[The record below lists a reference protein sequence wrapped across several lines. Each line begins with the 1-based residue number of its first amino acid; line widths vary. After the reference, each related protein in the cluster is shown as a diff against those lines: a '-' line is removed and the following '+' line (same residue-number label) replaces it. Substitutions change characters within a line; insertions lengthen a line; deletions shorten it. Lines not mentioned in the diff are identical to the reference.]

1 MLYKRPSAEARAEL
15 TKGWKPG
22 ALSKPYLGYDPSL
35 LALNDKLSDEL
46 LYAAHLIQ
54 IPDLDQPSDCGED
67 EGGDDG
73 AGEGHDETDSF
84 AEMIA
89 NIYTLDRACGVC
101 QVLSE
106 YRKKFPL
113 KVEWMA
119 DYALLCHK
127 TQAAPLC
134 ATMTFVTAFEFVF
147 IMDKHYLPSHGAS
160 MVGEFGRRNLFLA
173 DVQKHFLLN
182 GCFTPV
188 EGGLVSKIDLNNY
201 SFLVQSV
208 ARYAVTSFGG
218 DRSSGVQPNC
228 GGAGQYTKQAL
239 PGPGRQAPGMGG
251 MNIAARGPAEST
263 WNSPKTS
270 GTAVALLK
278 WREYARPL
286 ECFGRRRHRGLKRS
300 AADADTA
307 GISSMTC
314 VQVAEAEDFARE
326 RERSDREETA
336 AQRVADVAMQCPA
349 KWKFAD
355 LTALLMAGT
364 ASLPARAD
372 DGDGATTCPLNEIA
386 RARQAS
392 VREYHNRV
400 SEMIVSEQS
409 DRGREPPLFLGRTA
423 KPAAA
428 LGPILASVLPHP
440 NGRGGTGGECLL
452 CNLMLTEDYWR
463 AIRLLKS
470 KVVGREDTNTSLFD
484 GVQPSVEQ
492 FEEYANT
499 ADGGRMLALLK
510 SVGPN
515 AIYKHLFCD
524 PLCAINTLRINPDVL
539 WGSPPKDPEA
549 AELYKAELA
558 ARPNFSERVC
568 RGVWILA
575 FTFKAYQ
582 LAPPRPTALN
592 TFIKSAESYLRRH
605 GLSCIALE
613 HALTRYV

>member
-1 MLYKRPSAEARAEL
+1 MWCARSNAEVRVEL
-15 TKGWKPG
+15 TKGWKSG
-22 ALSKPYLGYDPSL
+22 ALLKPYTGYDASL
-35 LALNDKLSDEL
+35 LALNDELSDEL

-54 IPDLDQPSDCGED
+54 IPDLEQQPSDCGED
-67 EGGDDG
+67 EDG
-73 AGEGHDETDSF
+73 AGDGHDETDSF

-134 ATMTFVTAFEFVF
+134 ATTTFVTAFEFAF
-147 IMDKHYLPSHGAS
+147 IMDKHYLPAHGAS

-173 DVQKHFLLN
+173 DVQKHFFLN

-208 ARYAVTSFGG
+208 ARYAVTSFEGAK
-218 DRSSGVQPNC
+218 SSSWQPNC
-228 GGAGQYTKQAL
+228 GAAGQQARHAPAGHGKQMAWAGGATVATR
-239 PGPGRQAPGMGG
+239 GPGD
-251 MNIAARGPAEST
+251 ST

-270 GTAVALLK
+270 STAVALLK

-286 ECFGRRRHRGLKRS
+286 ECFGKRRHRGLKRS
-300 AADADTA
+300 AADADSA
-307 GISSMTC
+307 GAISMTC

-326 RERSDREETA
+326 RELVDRAEYPA
-336 AQRVADVAMQCPA
+336 AQCAAGAAMQCPS
-349 KWKFAD
+349 KWRFAD

-364 ASLPARAD
+364 ASLPARVAESS
-372 DGDGATTCPLNEIA
+372 GATECPIHEIA
-386 RARQAS
+386 AARQAT
-392 VREYHNRV
+392 VREYHDRV
-400 SEMIVSEQS
+400 AEVIMSEQN
-409 DRGREPPLFLGRTA
+409 DRGREPPRFWGRAA

-484 GVQPSVEQ
+484 GVQPSVDQ

-499 ADGGRMLALLK
+499 ADGGRMLTLLK

-524 PLCAINTLRINPDVL
+524 PLCAINALRISPDVL
-539 WGSPPKDPEA
+539 WGSPPSDPEA

-575 FTFKAYQ
+575 FAFKAYQ
-582 LAPPRPTALN
+582 LAPPRPTALS
-592 TFIKSAESYLRRH
+592 TFIRSAESYLKRH
-605 GLSCIALE
+605 GLNCIALE